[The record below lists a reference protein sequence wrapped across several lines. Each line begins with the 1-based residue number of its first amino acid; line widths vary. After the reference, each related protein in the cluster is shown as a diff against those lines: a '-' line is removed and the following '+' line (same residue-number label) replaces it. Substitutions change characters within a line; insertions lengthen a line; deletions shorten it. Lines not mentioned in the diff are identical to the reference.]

1 MTGQNMK
8 RLGDYI
14 RPVDVR
20 NRDLKVTRLMGIN
33 IEKRFMPSVANVV
46 GTDLSNYKV
55 VSKGQFA
62 CNLMHVGR
70 DEKIPV
76 ALQKDDEPIIV
87 SPAYV
92 VFEVVDTNVLLTE
105 YLMMWFSRSEFDRNA
120 WFYTD
125 GDVRGGMDRDA
136 LFDMQIPVPAIEKQR
151 ETVAEY
157 NTLAIRI
164 ETNKKLVATLEQ
176 TAQTLYRHT
185 FIDNIDPNNLPQG
198 WRMGTLGEVC
208 SIKGGKRLPKGE
220 ELVDTPNSHPY
231 IRVADMCDERFVSL
245 NDDFQYVEDDVQKEI
260 KRYIVN
266 VGDVIISIVGTIGN
280 VNIVD
285 ETLDN
290 ANLTENCVKLV
301 NLQGVSSYYLY
312 ELLKSP
318 KGIDAINEGIV
329 GGVQSKLPLYNIE
342 RIPVILADK
351 KTMDDFSHQ
360 SAVLSDSIRLKMREN
375 ISLKSMQTLFLSKM
389 GAWNSFYQKG
399 LGI

>member
-1 MTGQNMK
+1 MMK

-151 ETVAEY
+151 EIVAEY
-157 NTLAIRI
+157 NTLATRI
-164 ETNKKLVATLEQ
+164 ETNKKLIATLEQ
-176 TAQTLYRHT
+176 TAGALYRHT
-185 FIDNIDPNNLPQG
+185 FVDNIDPNNLPQG
-198 WRMGTLGEVC
+198 WRMGTLGEIIDVNPKLSLKKDEEC
-208 SIKGGKRLPKGE
+208 SFVEMDSLPIEGYGISEITKRDFSGGAKFQNGDVLFARITPCMENGKAGV
-220 ELVDTPNSHPY
+220 VDG
-231 IRVADMCDERFVSL
+231 L
-245 NDDFQYVEDDVQKEI
+245 NDNEVGAGSTEF
-260 KRYIVN
+260 IVLR
-266 VGDVIISIVGTIGN
+266 G
-280 VNIVD
+280 
-285 ETLDN
+285 
-290 ANLTENCVKLV
+290 K
-301 NLQGVSSYYLY
+301 
-312 ELLKSP
+312 
-318 KGIDAINEGIV
+318 
-329 GGVQSKLPLYNIE
+329 
-342 RIPVILADK
+342 
-351 KTMDDFSHQ
+351 
-360 SAVLSDSIRLKMREN
+360 N
-375 ISLKSMQTLFLSKM
+375 ISLMGLLATTVRNEEFRTYAKAHQTGSDGRQRVEASCISAYEHPIPSEKQLAEIEKDFSRIIKVCLFKSEENQTLTQMQTLLLSKM
-389 GAWNSFYQKG
+389 GDGNIQICIFKKKR
-399 LGI
+399 

>member
-1 MTGQNMK
+1 MMN

-55 VSKGQFA
+55 VSKGLFA

-151 ETVAEY
+151 EIVAEY
-157 NTLAIRI
+157 NTLATRI
-164 ETNKKLVATLEQ
+164 ETNKKLIATLEQ

-185 FIDNIDPNNLPQG
+185 FIDNIDPNNLPNG
-198 WRMGTLGEVC
+198 WRMGILGEIIDVNPKLSLKKDEEC
-208 SIKGGKRLPKGE
+208 SFVEMDSLPIEGYGISEITKRDFSGGAKFQNGDVLFARITPCMENGKAGV
-220 ELVDTPNSHPY
+220 VDG
-231 IRVADMCDERFVSL
+231 L
-245 NDDFQYVEDDVQKEI
+245 NDNEVGAGSTEF
-260 KRYIVN
+260 IVLR
-266 VGDVIISIVGTIGN
+266 G
-280 VNIVD
+280 
-285 ETLDN
+285 
-290 ANLTENCVKLV
+290 K
-301 NLQGVSSYYLY
+301 
-312 ELLKSP
+312 
-318 KGIDAINEGIV
+318 
-329 GGVQSKLPLYNIE
+329 
-342 RIPVILADK
+342 
-351 KTMDDFSHQ
+351 H
-360 SAVLSDSIRLKMREN
+360 
-375 ISLKSMQTLFLSKM
+375 ISLMGLLATIVRNEEFGTYAKAHQTGSDGRQRVEASCISAYEHPIPSEKQLAEIEKIFSRIIKVCLSKSKENQTLTQMQTLLLSKM
-389 GAWNSFYQKG
+389 GV
-399 LGI
+399 